1 MAEAHRRASL
11 RGRLAFAFVG
21 VAAAAVAALAVVM
34 VLTTRSETSR
44 LSAGDRARAATEA
57 TRALAEAYRRSG
69 SWSVADFAA
78 AETVAGDAD
87 ALLVVRDSDGSIVLG
102 PPGLAAGARGMG
114 SGRIIVTR
122 PVDVAGR
129 RVGEA
134 ELRFKRSLTHSQ
146 SALRDKLSSAVV
158 LGSAI
163 AVAIALIG
171 AAVVSRAI
179 TIPLRRL
186 VEAAHRLRAGDLAAR
201 AGVAAAP
208 GELGQLSGAFDGMAE
223 TLEREREARR
233 RLISDLAH
241 EIRTP
246 VAVLQGNLEELVDA
260 IAEPTPERLGSLHE
274 EALRLGALIED
285 LDALAR
291 ADAPVTVIDRVPVD
305 LRELARAQIEALRP
319 HLDAKALTIEPRLDP
334 VTVRGDRARLGQ
346 VLANLLGNA
355 VKFTPEG
362 GRIIVRVDSAD
373 GLGRISVADSGP
385 GIPPEERERVFDR
398 FWRGGAASAVSGRGI
413 GLAVVAEI
421 VRAHGGEVEVA
432 SSSVGG
438 AQFTVMLP
446 VA

>member
-1 MAEAHRRASL
+1 MAEAHGRGSL
-11 RGRLAFAFVG
+11 RARLALAFIA
-21 VAAAAVAALAVVM
+21 VAIAAVAARAVVM
-34 VLTTRSETSR
+34 VLTTQSETSR
-44 LSAGDRARAATEA
+44 LSAGDRARTATEV
-57 TRALAEAYRRSG
+57 TRALADAYRQSRSWHG
-69 SWSVADFAA
+69 ADFTA
-78 AETVAGDAD
+78 AEAVASDAD
-87 ALLVVRDSDGSIVLG
+87 AVLVVRAGDGSVVLG
-102 PPGLAAGARGMG
+102 PPGMTGGARGIA
-114 SGRIIVTR
+114 SGPVT
-122 PVDVAGR
+122 VTEAVEVAGR
-129 RVGEA
+129 QVGTA
-134 ELRFKRSLTHSQ
+134 ELRFRRSLTHSQ
-146 SALRDKLSSAVV
+146 SVLRDKLSNAVV

-163 AVAIALIG
+163 AVGVALIG

-186 VEAAHRLRAGDLAAR
+186 AGAARRLQAGDLAAR
-201 AGVAAAP
+201 AGVAGAP

-355 VKFTPEG
+355 MKFTPEG

-413 GLAVVAEI
+413 GLAVVAEV
-421 VRAHGGEVEVA
+421 VRAHGGEIEVA
-432 SSSVGG
+432 SSNIGG
-438 AQFTVMLP
+438 AQFTVTLP